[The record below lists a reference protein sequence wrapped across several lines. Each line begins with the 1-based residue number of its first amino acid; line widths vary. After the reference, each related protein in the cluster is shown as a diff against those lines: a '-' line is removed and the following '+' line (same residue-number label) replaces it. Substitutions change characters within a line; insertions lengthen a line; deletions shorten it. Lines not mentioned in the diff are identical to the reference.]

1 MTSRLPAEL
10 LAHLQALADRL
21 GRLAEP
27 VHAWL
32 AGGWAVH
39 YHTAH
44 RMSDDVDIKWSH
56 RVPIPRDLHAFE
68 ISDPGRTDGR
78 LVVVMDGQFTD
89 SLGSFPPEWEAR
101 SPEIARFGDMILHVM
116 DPVDL
121 AVSKLG
127 RFSEQDAV
135 DIRELA
141 KTGLVDPELFR
152 ARAEEA
158 LDYYVGDLT
167 FVRYNLRDSIEIVTE
182 ASPSWM
188 HRTSMTMTSRLHE
201 AARRGD
207 TARIAELIAQGAD
220 PNARSKDGDTPLYVA
235 AEGGHGDAITALV
248 ELGADVGATDV
259 DGMTPLHHACNRE
272 ARRELTSA
280 EAARL
285 AGDAITALT
294 LAGADVNAADNQGR
308 TPLHLAAN
316 RDFPEMAAHLVGLGA
331 DLYARDAAGA
341 TALHAA
347 SRDNRDPEMITTLI
361 QLGAAPNGDGH
372 HTPLHEAFRGK
383 NNPAVVTRL
392 IQLGADPEIED
403 SWGRTALDWA
413 SDWRSIRDDDRYI
426 RAIRAGIEARNS
438 PDNTPTAPAEDDSH
452 LLDF

>member
-1 MTSRLPAEL
+1 MTCRLPAEL

-21 GRLAEP
+21 GPLAKP

-39 YHTAH
+39 YHTEH
-44 RMSDDVDIKWSH
+44 RMSVDVDIKWSR
-56 RVPIPRDLHAFE
+56 RVAIPRDLHAFE
-68 ISDPGRTDGR
+68 ISDAGRADGR
-78 LVVVMDGQFTD
+78 LVVAMDGQFND
-89 SLGSFPPEWEAR
+89 VIGSFPPEWEAR
-101 SPEIARFGDMILHVM
+101 SPAIARFGDMILHVM

-127 RFSEQDAV
+127 RFSPRDRN

-152 ARAEEA
+152 RRAEEA

-207 TARIAELIAQGAD
+207 AAGIAELVAGGAD
-220 PNARSKDGDTPLYVA
+220 PNARSKDGDTPLHLA
-235 AEGGHGDAITALV
+235 ARWMTDIDPITTLV
-248 ELGADVGATDV
+248 ELGANVGATDV

-272 ARRELTSA
+272 LTSA
-280 EAARL
+280 EAARR
-285 AGDAITALT
+285 AGGAITAL
-294 LAGADVNAADNQGR
+294 LEAGADVNAADNQGR

-316 RDFPEMAAHLVGLGA
+316 RDFPEMAAQLVGLGA
-331 DLYARDAAGA
+331 DLYASDAAGA

-413 SDWRSIRDDDRYI
+413 SDWRSIRGDDSYI
-426 RAIRAGIEARNS
+426 RAIRAGLEARNS
-438 PDNTPTAPAEDDSH
+438 PGSTAPIATPAEDDSH
-452 LLDF
+452 LLSF